1 MVLDRDYTVVRPRD
15 SVAVIVLAVNPNS
28 INSFPNGGSVIVFT
42 APSTEGCYQYKAE
55 GTNAIRSEA
64 FYSSVINNFAQ

>member
-1 MVLDRDYTVVRPRD
+1 MDLDRDYTVVRPRD

-28 INSFPNGGSVIVFT
+28 INSFPNSVIVFT

-55 GTNAIRSEA
+55 GTNVIRSEA